1 MSEIIPF
8 PKCPVRVT
16 AIMRSRDHQRFIQD
30 VRDGHVVSVPGL
42 PADLSAMWV
51 RDDAIGGLAAVR
63 FQDLPILKLGRLR
76 LVGSPAGRS
85 LAGVL
90 TTARPTGG

>member
-42 PADLSAMWV
+42 PAGLSAMWV

-76 LVGSPAGRS
+76 LVREAAAPRSPGI
-85 LAGVL
+85 V
-90 TTARPTGG
+90 TTAQPTGG

>member
-42 PADLSAMWV
+42 PAGLSAMWV

-76 LVGSPAGRS
+76 LVGSPTGRS
-85 LAGVL
+85 LPGIV